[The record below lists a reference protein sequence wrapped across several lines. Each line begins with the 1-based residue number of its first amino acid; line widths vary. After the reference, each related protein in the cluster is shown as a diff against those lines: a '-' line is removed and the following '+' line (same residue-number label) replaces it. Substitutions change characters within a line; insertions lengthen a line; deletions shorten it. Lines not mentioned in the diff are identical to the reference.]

1 MGLSLAVAVCEYCPV
16 KWRRAIKRAN
26 IVFLSFYLGLLLLW
40 LIRPDHLFL
49 GDQEHIRRF
58 ITDRMDIV
66 FEYGRACEL
75 FHGVSHTSVFLAL
88 MIAYWS
94 IFPGKGLL
102 ENGLFIFLN
111 FLTLFTTT
119 RRGALIASVIGFLFS
134 IRLSGRR
141 GISTTLLL
149 AIILATLTLFM
160 FYSGVARHFIREDW
174 HLIAQGRIEKA
185 KKLGGSIPLRVST
198 YKEFSKRIMSNPFM
212 PRGLGRKLIEEHWK
226 GLVEKAGLQHG
237 HNTMLNQAFYLG
249 IQGALSLLIIIGG
262 QFFLVLRALRMGTSG
277 QDQQLMM
284 VALVFMVIFW
294 GINLFSD
301 AFRHSSANL
310 YWLITGLATGRAMY
324 LTKVAPVIQQT
335 NRGLSAQK
343 VPQRTDQDQRA

>member
-1 MGLSLAVAVCEYCPV
+1 MSLAVAVCEYCPV
-16 KWRRAIKRAN
+16 RWKHSIKWAN
-26 IVFLSFYLGLLLLW
+26 IVFLLFYLGLLLLW
-40 LIRPDHLFL
+40 LIRPDHLLL

-58 ITDRMDIV
+58 IADRMDII

-94 IFPGKGLL
+94 IFPGKGLV

-134 IRLSGRR
+134 IRLSGRK
-141 GISTTLLL
+141 GISVTLLL
-149 AIILATLTLFM
+149 AIILATLSLAI

-174 HLIAQGRIEKA
+174 HLIAQGQIEKA

-198 YKEFSKRIMSNPFM
+198 YKEFSKRIMSKPFT

-262 QFFLVLRALRMGTSG
+262 QFFLFLRALRMSASE
-277 QDQQLMM
+277 QDRQLMM
-284 VALVFMVIFW
+284 LALVFMVIFW

-301 AFRHSSANL
+301 AFRHGSANL
-310 YWLITGLATGRAMY
+310 YWLVTGLATGRAMFI
-324 LTKVAPVIQQT
+324 TKVSQVVSGSKQ
-335 NRGLSAQK
+335 GF
-343 VPQRTDQDQRA
+343 